1 MSPNRKLIETY
12 FATSDRSKRG
22 PLLSDNVEWVE
33 WADGVPPT
41 GVVHRGKREYLGNS
55 GDDELHTTVT
65 RWVEQGDTVVAEGT
79 VRVNKKDGKVFH
91 VQFLDIFEVENG
103 KIRRKISY
111 GALLKD
117 AA

>member
-1 MSPNRKLIETY
+1 MRSNRQLVESY
-12 FATSDRSKRG
+12 FATSDRIQRG
-22 PLLSDNVEWVE
+22 PLLSDDVEWVE

-41 GVVHRGKREYLGNS
+41 GVVHRGKKEYLENS
-55 GDDELHTTVT
+55 GTDELHTKIT
-65 RWVEQGDTVVAEGT
+65 RWVEQGNTVVAEGT

-91 VQFLDIFEVENG
+91 VQFLDIFEVEGG